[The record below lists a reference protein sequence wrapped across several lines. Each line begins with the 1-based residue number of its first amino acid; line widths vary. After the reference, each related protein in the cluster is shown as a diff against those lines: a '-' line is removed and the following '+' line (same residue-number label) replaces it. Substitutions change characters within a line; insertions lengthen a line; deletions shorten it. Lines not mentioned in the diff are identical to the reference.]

1 MVTQIAPVS
10 GVSQHQLVEPIS
22 SNQQN
27 IYEHIAT
34 TIQSMPHGASPVDVG
49 RSLGTAFKTVADRL
63 ESGKL
68 EVQRFF
74 ASSDGTNATAGQP
87 KDHQSSLNK
96 DKMGNLIQGLTMSF
110 DLMQRQHMIANVPV
124 QLTTSVR
131 ETTRGGG

>member
-22 SNQQN
+22 ANQQN
-27 IYEHIAT
+27 IYEHVAT

-63 ESGKL
+63 ESGRL

-74 ASSDGTNATAGQP
+74 ASGDGNAATAGQP
-87 KDHQSSLNK
+87 KDPSSLSK

>member
-22 SNQQN
+22 ANQQN
-27 IYEHIAT
+27 IYEHVAT

-63 ESGKL
+63 ESGRV

-74 ASSDGTNATAGQP
+74 ASGDGTATTAGQP
-87 KDHQSSLNK
+87 KDQSSLSK

>member
-22 SNQQN
+22 ANQQN
-27 IYEHIAT
+27 IYEHVAT

-63 ESGKL
+63 ESGRL

-74 ASSDGTNATAGQP
+74 ASGDGTAATAGQP
-87 KDHQSSLNK
+87 KDQSSLSK